1 MDVDRS
7 FVTVHL
13 DYYPSG
19 DVAQLKDGSLMVVL
33 RPDQLDLIE
42 QRFRQYG
49 FQVMGADSTGDFQ
62 IIAMDDAH
70 HVILS
75 DADKDDIARR
85 VVALLAAPDGGS

>member
-1 MDVDRS
+1 MDLDRS
-7 FVTVHL
+7 VVTVHT
-13 DYYPSG
+13 DFQSG
-19 DVAQLKDGSLMVVL
+19 DVAQFKDGSLMVVL

-49 FQVMGADSTGDFQ
+49 FQAMGVDSTGDFQ
-62 IIAMDDAH
+62 IIAMDDDR

-85 VVALLAAPDGGS
+85 VVALLAAPAGGG